1 MIRCDN
7 RSVGNDAMSGNG
19 RFAARMVA
27 LVALP
32 VLLAGCS
39 DPLADLRGEIEKAKA
54 RPGGRIEPLPEV
66 RPYISVQYT
75 MSEERSPFT
84 PGTDLAGAG
93 GLRPDSDRPREYLE
107 QFPLDTLSMVGTLT
121 LGGVQ
126 YGLVRTQDGL
136 IHRVVNGNHLGQNDG
151 RIETIK
157 EAGIEIVEIV
167 PDGLGG
173 YVERQA
179 GLALSN

>member
-1 MIRCDN
+1 MRRHP
-7 RSVGNDAMSGNG
+7 RSL
-19 RFAARMVA
+19 ARPLIWLVIPA
-27 LVALP
+27 LVTA
-32 VLLAGCS
+32 CS
-39 DPLADLRGEIEKAKA
+39 DPLADLRGEIERAKA

-66 RPYISVQYT
+66 RPYVSVEYT
-75 MSEERSPFT
+75 MADERSPFT
-84 PGTDLAGAG
+84 PGTDPQSAG

-107 QFPLDTLSMVGTLT
+107 QFPLDTLGMVGTLT

-136 IHRVVNGNHLGQNDG
+136 IHRVVVGNHLGQNDG
-151 RIETIK
+151 RIESINQ
-157 EAGIEIVEIV
+157 ANIGVVEIV

-179 GLALSN
+179 GLALSD